1 MKWPFTEESWAEYA
15 QKNKIMFTSCKDC
28 VFFQSPESC
37 SCKRLDK
44 FEENNVDI
52 VSIKED
58 ESEYKIVNGRICNM
72 FRTDNWLKALKIS
85 EKSPDELAVTARK
98 EIEVRCTFIVVCSN
112 DKSCESLEDESELRR
127 KTKEKIS
134 QIAKTMKS
142 VDSSQIKPQ
151 EIILLNESWIQ
162 PYDFINYLRREC
174 ERVGVQSKWRLEH
187 FNKDVFDTKNEA
199 EESEKTFMKNVF
211 KSIKSGYSA
220 IFYDGEE
227 VDPDYLSKIDK
238 FLNDEL
244 KPFLMIKPETGLSGL
259 LLNSI
264 LFRQFFGSG
273 GSSFDNFFKQLE
285 EAVEKQK
292 CTHLIQPLSKI
303 LSL

>member
-1 MKWPFTEESWAEYA
+1 MKWPYTEKSWEEYA
-15 QKNKIMFTSCKDC
+15 QKNKVMFTSCKDC

-37 SCKRLDK
+37 SCERLDK
-44 FEENNVDI
+44 FEENKVDI
-52 VSIKED
+52 VSIKDD

-85 EKSPDELAVTARK
+85 DKTSDELGVMARR
-98 EIEVRCTFIVVCSN
+98 EIKIRCTFIVVCSD
-112 DKSCESLEDESELRR
+112 DKSCENLSDESELRR

-142 VDSSQIKPQ
+142 VDSSKIKPQ

-174 ERVGVQSKWRLEH
+174 ESIGVESKWRLEH
-187 FNKDVFDTKNEA
+187 FNKDVFDTKGEA

-211 KSIKSGYSA
+211 KSIKSGYCA
-220 IFYDGEE
+220 IFHDGEE
-227 VDPDYLSKIDK
+227 VDAEYLSKIDEY
-238 FLNDEL
+238 LNDEL
-244 KPFLMIKPETGLSGL
+244 QAFLMIKPESGLSGL

-264 LFRQFFGSG
+264 LFKQFFGSTS
-273 GSSFDNFFKQLE
+273 SSFDDFFKQLE

-292 CTHLIQPLSKI
+292 CTHLIQPLGKI
-303 LSL
+303 LSP